1 MGSYPYGVSP
11 TLEQQWREEV
21 LYLHSLW
28 HKGPPRNPNPKPISN
43 NLGSSN
49 STTYKSKANNLGASN
64 STTFKKGKSK
74 QRVAQK
80 KKDPKP
86 VVSEVEW
93 PCGPDP
99 EPRQETGWPEL
110 NPKSDQA
117 TRPATAEEQ
126 AKFAA
131 LHLQQKGLKAC
142 QDFFS
147 SNACSDDEEE
157 DLMDDDDDDDEE
169 FKFFLGIFTDDSDL
183 RSYYEKNWESGE
195 FCCLVCGGTGKKVW
209 KRFKNCVAL
218 VQHSTAIS
226 KTKRRAAHRAFG
238 KTVCRVLGWEIH
250 RLPSIVL
257 SLDGPLGH
265 SNAKAESEVGLKE
278 NNAQKEDL
286 HENFVD
292 LVSNDDDEDD
302 DDYTVDDDDDDD
314 DDDSDDNGDDN
325 DGDDDDDDDD
335 DHGEVDSEDH
345 NIGVEKEDFEG
356 KLVGC
361 QAGSKKEEEL
371 HQKELTSETVEM
383 KGAYKE
389 EETDYRMNKELVA
402 ENQEKEGLQEGL

>member
-11 TLEQQWREEV
+11 FLEQQWREEV

-28 HKGPPRNPNPKPISN
+28 HKGPPRNPNLKPISN

-49 STTYKSKANNLGASN
+49 SITHKIKSNNLGASN
-64 STTFKKGKSK
+64 STTFKKCKSK
-74 QRVAQK
+74 QRVAKK
-80 KKDPKP
+80 KKDLKP
-86 VVSEVEW
+86 LVSEVEW

-99 EPRQETGWPEL
+99 EPCQETGWPEL
-110 NPKSDQA
+110 TPKSDQA

-126 AKFAA
+126 AKFTA

-147 SNACSDDEEE
+147 SKVCSDDEEE
-157 DLMDDDDDDDEE
+157 ELMDDDVAESEE
-169 FKFFLGIFTDDSDL
+169 FKFFLGLFTDDSDL

-195 FCCLVCGGTGKKVW
+195 FCCLVCGGSGKKVW

-238 KTVCRVLGWEIH
+238 KTICRVLGWEIH

-265 SNAKAESEVGLKE
+265 SMVKAESEVGLKE
-278 NNAQKEDL
+278 NSAQKGDL
-286 HENFVD
+286 HEKFVD
-292 LVSNDDDEDD
+292 L
-302 DDYTVDDDDDDD
+302 VDDDDDDYVYD
-314 DDDSDDNGDDN
+314 DADE
-325 DGDDDDDDDD
+325 DDDDDDNGNDD
-335 DHGEVDSEDH
+335 DNDEDDDDDGELDSEDH
-345 NIGVEKEDFEG
+345 SIGVQKEDFQG
-356 KLVGC
+356 KVVDS
-361 QAGSKKEEEL
+361 QAGSKKDEEL
-371 HQKELTSETVEM
+371 HQKELMSETVEM
-383 KGAYKE
+383 KGAYRE
-389 EETDYRMNKELVA
+389 EETDCRMSKEHVA
-402 ENQEKEGLQEGL
+402 ENQEKEGLQDGL